1 MLTCNHCP
9 DNSWATPERKG
20 LCFNRWPTLDSHQTF
35 YGSLHG
41 ILALRENM
49 RGNMVTLPGSSSE
62 NGTRFDRA
70 LNLINRA
77 DFFAVFLNDVKKIYV
92 TN

>member
-1 MLTCNHCP
+1 
-9 DNSWATPERKG
+9 
-20 LCFNRWPTLDSHQTF
+20 
-35 YGSLHG
+35 
-41 ILALRENM
+41 M

-77 DFFAVFLNDVKKIYV
+77 DFLALFLNDVKKIYV